1 MALEFEWDASKARL
15 NARKHGVTF
24 AEGLTVFRDP
34 LARIFDDPE
43 HSGNERRELII
54 GHSVGQQLVVV
65 AFTERGSRVRPSS
78 ARSATTRERQD
89 YEQNT
94 KQAIGI

>member
-1 MALEFEWDASKARL
+1 MALEFEWDASKARG

-43 HSGNERRELII
+43 HSGTERRELII
-54 GHSVGQQLVVV
+54 GHSVGQHLLVI
-65 AFTERGSRVRPSS
+65 AFTERGGRIRLIGARP
-78 ARSATTRERQD
+78 ATAVERQD
-89 YEQNT
+89 YEQDT
-94 KQAIGI
+94 Q

>member
-1 MALEFEWDASKARL
+1 MALEFEWDGSKDNR

-43 HSGNERRELII
+43 HSGIERRELIV
-54 GHSVGQQLVVV
+54 GHSVRQRLLVV
-65 AFTERGSRVRPSS
+65 AFTERDGRVRLIS
-78 ARSATTRERQD
+78 ARSTTTRERED
-89 YEQNT
+89 YEQST
-94 KQAIGI
+94 K